1 MLIYKHTFVEKQF
14 HYLFKCDYFNEKKK
28 RLVFQLIIGTA
39 HCPVILVLSSY
50 FYCST
55 YRHFIIILFYFA
67 CIIIA
72 TFSVCLFITLIYK
85 LHFLLLVLS
94 YHALYVL
101 FCNAF
106 LGSILTSISVVKI
119 VFLSH
124 HALCFN
130 ITMHYYI
137 LSSNKGIFV

>member
-14 HYLFKCDYFNEKKK
+14 HYFKEKKK
-28 RLVFQLIIGTA
+28 RLVFQLIIGIA
-39 HCPVILVLSSY
+39 HCPVILILSSY
-50 FYCST
+50 FYCSA
-55 YRHFIIILFYFA
+55 YRLFIIILFYFA

-106 LGSILTSISVVKI
+106 LGSILTSIYVVKI

-130 ITMHYYI
+130 IIMHYYI
-137 LSSNKGIFV
+137 LSTNKGIFV